1 VKTTKGVSMFDFN
14 KLGDLSKVASQA
26 KDIQAQQERSQRE
39 QLDLLKKIS
48 GQIDQ
53 VIDLLKKR

>member
-1 VKTTKGVSMFDFN
+1 MFDFS